1 MMRGQAEF
9 DEISRRLG
17 NRYAATM
24 AVAKEARR
32 RGEMSKQSI
41 LESHSITWVLT
52 GVEPTKFD
60 DGINKIRR
68 KLESVEDI
76 LNYVSDRNIVK
87 SVTESIGM
95 SKSEGHL
102 IYRYKNS
109 LSEEEKTRVRIL
121 TNIIW
126 YKSMEGL

>member
-1 MMRGQAEF
+1 MIGQDEF
-9 DEISRRLG
+9 ERIERKLG
-17 NRYAATM
+17 NKYAATM

-32 RGEMSKQSI
+32 RAKKSKESI

-52 GVEPTKFD
+52 GKEPTRPD
-60 DGINKIRR
+60 SHINKIKR

-76 LNYVSDRNIVK
+76 LNYVSDRRIVK

-102 IYRYKNS
+102 IYRYKSS
-109 LSEEEKTRVRIL
+109 LTDEDRTRVRIL

-126 YKSMEGL
+126 YRNMEGW